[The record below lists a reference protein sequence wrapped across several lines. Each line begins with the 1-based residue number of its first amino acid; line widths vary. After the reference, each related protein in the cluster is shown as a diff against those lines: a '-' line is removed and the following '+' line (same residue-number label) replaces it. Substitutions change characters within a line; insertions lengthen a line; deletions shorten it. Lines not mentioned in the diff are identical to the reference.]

1 MKIYQL
7 DSNLKRI
14 SYNFDTK
21 NVKNIEELVK
31 LVAKNKKDLKIFDKT
46 FKSYAI
52 YIESIPKKIC
62 KYKEITIIIDTL
74 NNNIRYFSSLCN

>member
-7 DSNLKRI
+7 DNNLKRI
-14 SYNFDTK
+14 NYNFDIK
-21 NVKNIEELVK
+21 NAKNIEELVK

-52 YIESIPKKIC
+52 YIENIPKKIC
-62 KYKEITIIIDTL
+62 KYKEITIIIDIL